1 MCHKVGQSGMI
12 FIGTYEHTLDNKN
25 RLTLPSKVIDKLSKT
40 IVINKGLDNCLELRN
55 LSDFENFITKLDKY
69 SDMKKDVR
77 IVRRHL
83 LGDASDI
90 EIDNA
95 KRVLIPNHLLQKA
108 NIKKDIV
115 LIGIGDHL
123 EIWDK
128 HTFEQ
133 HRNKTQSIYT
143 DVAERLDN
151 E

>member
-123 EIWDK
+123 EI
-128 HTFEQ
+128 
-133 HRNKTQSIYT
+133 
-143 DVAERLDN
+143 
-151 E
+151 